1 MPNRIL
7 KETICTSDNLDQLSA
22 FHETV
27 FYRMIVNCDDFGRLD
42 ARPKILASRLFP
54 LKDIRASQIEDA
66 LRALT
71 SAELVTLYEVDGK
84 PFLQMKTWDRHQQ
97 IRAKKSKY
105 PGPEDGVIA
114 SDINCNQMI
123 SSDSKC
129 PRNPIQSES
138 ESESNPNPKAR
149 AKKREKSEKS
159 KPFVPPTLEDVKAYV
174 ALRNSVVDPVEFWEY
189 FNEGQWVDSEGKP
202 VKAWKQ
208 KLLTWEHHQK
218 QRPAPKPLTGGRVQ
232 PSGDYSSAGL
242 GDLLSMIKKKG

>member
-54 LKDIRASQIEDA
+54 LKDIRASQMEDA

-123 SSDSKC
+123 SSASKC

-138 ESESNPNPKAR
+138 ESESNPNPKTR
-149 AKKREKSEKS
+149 TKKCAKSEV
-159 KPFVPPTLEDVKAYV
+159 FVPPTLEDVRAYI
-174 ALRNSVVDPVEFWEY
+174 RQRGSSVDPVQFYEY
-189 FNEGQWVDSEGKP
+189 FTADPNNSWVDAKGQP
-202 VKAWKQ
+202 VRNWKQ
-208 KLLTWEHHQK
+208 KIITWEK
-218 QRPAPKPLTGGRVQ
+218 FN
-232 PSGDYSSAGL
+232 L
-242 GDLLSMIKKKG
+242 GQGNGKTKAAQDLDNTYDMMRRWADE